1 MATGILSVGL
11 HLIGYGVL
19 SLIALAIGGCWWV
32 LLAVTFAVTFF
43 RDRAGWRTQ
52 ARTPPALT
60 AVAATTLLGTRLSL
74 AGWPSTAA
82 ALLALA
88 VLVWPVLL
96 VDVARRAEHHV
107 HGDIFLI
114 CVATQGIAVLGGRL
128 SLADDSAW
136 LGTAALVFFWL
147 GLVLYVVAL
156 ALFDVRQIL
165 TGAGDQWVAGGAL
178 AISALA
184 GSTLLASPRW
194 TGTGH
199 ETLRA
204 AALVL
209 FALALAA
216 WAPLVYGEIT
226 RPRPAYDV
234 RRWSTV
240 FPLGMTAAAAL
251 SLSVSAHVG
260 WLEPLG
266 RVLLWIAVGAWL
278 LTFGGLGR
286 TLVRERD
293 AGGGRRPGR
302 TPGD

>member
-184 GSTLLASPRW
+184 GSTLLASP
-194 TGTGH
+194 GGPV
-199 ETLRA
+199 RA
-204 AALVL
+204 TRRC
-209 FALALAA
+209 
-216 WAPLVYGEIT
+216 APPHWCSS
-226 RPRPAYDV
+226 RSRSPP
-234 RRWSTV
+234 
-240 FPLGMTAAAAL
+240 
-251 SLSVSAHVG
+251 
-260 WLEPLG
+260 
-266 RVLLWIAVGAWL
+266 
-278 LTFGGLGR
+278 GLPSC
-286 TLVRERD
+286 TERS
-293 AGGGRRPGR
+293 PGR
-302 TPGD
+302 ARRTTSAAGPRSSRWE